1 MVATGISVKKGQV
14 HLNINMPL
22 MLIYINIYYR
32 LEDIILR
39 YILQDY
45 DVHGM

>member
-14 HLNINMPL
+14 HPNINML
-22 MLIYINIYYR
+22 IMLIYSNIYYR
-32 LEDIILR
+32 LENIILW

-45 DVHGM
+45 VHGM